1 MDGSEALA
9 PLRVTT
15 AEQLE
20 QSLAA
25 YNRAARGETTDAFG
39 KSAAMLASLEQGPWY
54 ALDLSACS
62 PVRPS
67 PSAGSRS
74 ANEWSVAEP
83 LGRAYFRPVQRR
95 LRLFRA
101 SGRQPYGGPRSCC
114 TTFPRRTIMNRV
126 NGKVCI
132 VTGAASGVGREDAL
146 LLAREG
152 AKVVL
157 TDLNDEAGRQVA
169 AEIGE
174 NALFIRQD
182 IANEADW
189 QNVIKVTLERFGR
202 LDVLVNNAAIL
213 ALGSI
218 EDTSLELW
226 QKVQKINTE
235 GYFLGCKYAVQA
247 MKESG
252 GGSIVNM
259 SSVAAL
265 GGMPMFCAY
274 SASKGAVAAMTRSV
288 ALHCKQQGYRIRCNS
303 VHPDGINTP
312 MTQPLTGFQAIPQ
325 ETLDQDP
332 MNRMCAPRDIA
343 NVVLFLASDESRFV
357 NGAEIRVDNAQLIS
371 GL

>member
-1 MDGSEALA
+1 MK
-9 PLRVTT
+9 RV
-15 AEQLE
+15 E
-20 QSLAA
+20 
-25 YNRAARGETTDAFG
+25 
-39 KSAAMLASLEQGPWY
+39 
-54 ALDLSACS
+54 
-62 PVRPS
+62 
-67 PSAGSRS
+67 
-74 ANEWSVAEP
+74 
-83 LGRAYFRPVQRR
+83 
-95 LRLFRA
+95 
-101 SGRQPYGGPRSCC
+101 
-114 TTFPRRTIMNRV
+114 
-126 NGKVCI
+126 GKVCI
-132 VTGAASGVGREDAL
+132 ITGAASGVGREDAL

-157 TDLNDEAGRQVA
+157 TDLNEEAGRQVA
-169 AEIGE
+169 AEIGA
-174 NALFIRQD
+174 NALFIRHD
-182 IANEADW
+182 IASEADW
-189 QNVIKVTLERFGR
+189 QNVIKLTLERFGR
-202 LDVLVNNAAIL
+202 LDVLINNAAIL

-226 QKVQKINTE
+226 QKVQKINGD

-312 MTQPLTGFQAIPQ
+312 MTQALTGGQPIPQ
-325 ETLDQDP
+325 ETLDADP
-332 MNRMCAPRDIA
+332 MNRMCAPQDIA
-343 NVVLFLASDESRFV
+343 NVVLFLASNESRFI

-371 GL
+371 GI